1 MVLLPISLDSGVLL
15 SSPVPKMEPK
25 RKRIRIT
32 KFSIWGCDFQKGQ
45 PTMKRSFATYIHA
58 CCSAVQRQH
67 GEAFSSQPH
76 DTNSITL
83 SRHHVKWQW
92 QAYCCSGAI
101 NYSVACIVN
110 LHFQM
115 IQTDS
120 VQCHWARSSKFVP
133 AVPLAL
139 CTSRIQT
146 KWYSRIQRQCYR
158 RAKSLQA
165 HAHEA
170 TEPNCT
176 SLTLVPSSN
185 SEPSEAALETW
196 RVLPNV
202 NRQAEYLQRRHAIR
216 QEKLYNNPTK
226 NQTSP
231 SALSVGAAPPSL
243 SHANLHTAL
252 HSNGMPRSQS
262 STSAGS
268 IYPPQPKR
276 LMFQR
281 LHHQH
286 PESLWPNVHGIRC
299 ILLLQLPAVI
309 HQGTHPFDEIS
320 VIQTPLE
327 ASRADQQEINQQ
339 PASAPSVGT
348 VSPANP
354 GPLSSALQ
362 TRHLQRHALP
372 WTLPSTSWR
381 WHWTLCQSSAPSS
394 IGRWISRI
402 SRRASSTQ
410 GFTTTSSYVI
420 ASHLF
425 CLHESCTHFLTMI
438 PLYCS
443 EDTIMWPGWHLS
455 DSFGA
460 MSQPYTFHTWSL
472 EVLLHI
478 FYPTTLLHQPTPAL
492 KIKFSLPSIA
502 SSTNARA
509 SSWFCTTGLL
519 NVQIRADCG
528 CAITIPATTCLN
540 SCRTA
545 GTWISHQTVQFQR
558 YPIVDPFPCDVTWNR
573 PATSQ
578 PRNQIWSCCSAT
590 TTQKSFP
597 IQHTDFPWLC

>member
-1 MVLLPISLDSGVLL
+1 M
-15 SSPVPKMEPK
+15 
-25 RKRIRIT
+25 
-32 KFSIWGCDFQKGQ
+32 DFQ
-45 PTMKRSFATYIHA
+45 
-58 CCSAVQRQH
+58 
-67 GEAFSSQPH
+67 
-76 DTNSITL
+76 D
-83 SRHHVKWQW
+83 
-92 QAYCCSGAI
+92 
-101 NYSVACIVN
+101 
-110 LHFQM
+110 
-115 IQTDS
+115 
-120 VQCHWARSSKFVP
+120 
-133 AVPLAL
+133 
-139 CTSRIQT
+139 
-146 KWYSRIQRQCYR
+146 
-158 RAKSLQA
+158 
-165 HAHEA
+165 
-170 TEPNCT
+170 
-176 SLTLVPSSN
+176 
-185 SEPSEAALETW
+185 
-196 RVLPNV
+196 
-202 NRQAEYLQRRHAIR
+202 
-216 QEKLYNNPTK
+216 
-226 NQTSP
+226 
-231 SALSVGAAPPSL
+231 
-243 SHANLHTAL
+243 
-252 HSNGMPRSQS
+252 
-262 STSAGS
+262 
-268 IYPPQPKR
+268 
-276 LMFQR
+276 
-281 LHHQH
+281 
-286 PESLWPNVHGIRC
+286 
-299 ILLLQLPAVI
+299 
-309 HQGTHPFDEIS
+309 
-320 VIQTPLE
+320 
-327 ASRADQQEINQQ
+327 
-339 PASAPSVGT
+339 
-348 VSPANP
+348 
-354 GPLSSALQ
+354 
-362 TRHLQRHALP
+362 
-372 WTLPSTSWR
+372 
-381 WHWTLCQSSAPSS
+381 
-394 IGRWISRI
+394 